1 VSAPVTIAQV
11 LVSTEPGGGP
21 QHVLDVATGLRA
33 RGWRP
38 IVAGPPGGAMVV
50 RFRESGIET
59 FAARTDRLGPL
70 ALLRLVR
77 LIRRQD
83 VRLVHSH
90 GKGAGLHARLAARV
104 TGVPA
109 VHTLHGIHYERY
121 GGVARAAYLA
131 LERRLSRSTR
141 AVVNVSRAQEAEGLA
156 LGLFTRGQSRVILNG
171 VDVARLTG
179 RALERWDARTAL
191 GLEQSAAVVG
201 TAARF
206 DAVKRLDLLLHALA
220 SLPSATLVLIG
231 DGPEAGALRALAA
244 RLGVAARVRFAGAM
258 VDAAR
263 LFRAFDVFAAP
274 SRKEGLPLAVIEAM
288 ALGLP
293 VVASDIAAHREVL
306 GPAAALPAAALPAG
320 VLVDGSETALAKRL
334 GEVLAD
340 EGLRARLGAENRT
353 RARSELD
360 ARAMVT
366 ALEGLYGELLGL

>member
-1 VSAPVTIAQV
+1 M

-21 QHVLDVATGLRA
+21 QHVLDVAAGLRA

-38 IVAGPPGGAMVV
+38 IVAGPPGGAMMA
-50 RFRESGIET
+50 RFREAGIET
-59 FAARTDRLGPL
+59 AAARTDRIDPL

-77 LIRRQD
+77 LIRRRD

-121 GGVARAAYLA
+121 GGPARTAYLA
-131 LERRLSRSTR
+131 LERRLSRWTR
-141 AVVNVSRAQEAEGLA
+141 AIVNVSRAQEQEGLA
-156 LGLFTRGQSRVILNG
+156 LGLFTPGQSRVILNG
-171 VDVARLTG
+171 VDVARLAS
-179 RALERWDARTAL
+179 RALERWDARVEL
-191 GLEQSAAVVG
+191 GLEQSAVVVG

-206 DAVKRLDLLLHALA
+206 DEVKRLDLLLHALA
-220 SLPSATLVLIG
+220 ALPAATLVLIG
-231 DGPEAGALRALAA
+231 DGAEAAALRALAA
-244 RLGVAARVRFAGAM
+244 RLGVAPRVRFAGAV

-263 LFRAFDVFAAP
+263 LFHAFDVFAAP

-306 GPAAALPAAALPAG
+306 GPSAP
-320 VLVDGSETALAKRL
+320 LVEGSDSALATRL

-340 EGLRARLGAENRT
+340 EPLRARLGAENRT

-360 ARAMVT
+360 AKAMVT